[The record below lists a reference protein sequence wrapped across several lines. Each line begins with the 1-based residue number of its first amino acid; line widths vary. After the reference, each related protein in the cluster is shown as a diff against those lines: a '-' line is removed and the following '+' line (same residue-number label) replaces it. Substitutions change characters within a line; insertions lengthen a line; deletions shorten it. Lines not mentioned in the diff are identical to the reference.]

1 MTPKKKVATKAR
13 TRIPKA
19 RLVEMIE
26 EATVDA
32 YDHSERAMG
41 WFTMLENNLKLPF
54 ETEVLGA
61 SVRVAR
67 IEQRDDDRL
76 VAICVRGRD
85 EQAIGL
91 VDLPLPKPMPLEP
104 SGSRPIA
111 FGSAGDDRGGRAQ
124 LRSGMSCAALEPLGP
139 R

>member
-1 MTPKKKVATKAR
+1 VTPKKKVATKPT
-13 TRIPKA
+13 TRIPNA

-32 YDHSERAMG
+32 NDHSEQVMG
-41 WFTMLENNLKLPF
+41 WFTMLDNNLELPF
-54 ETEVLGA
+54 ETWVLGA
-61 SVRVAR
+61 AVRVAR

-91 VDLPLPKPMPLEP
+91 VDLPLPKPMPPGAEWIEAYRLWL
-104 SGSRPIA
+104 
-111 FGSAGDDRGGRAQ
+111 GR
-124 LRSGMSCAALEPLGP
+124 R
-139 R
+139 